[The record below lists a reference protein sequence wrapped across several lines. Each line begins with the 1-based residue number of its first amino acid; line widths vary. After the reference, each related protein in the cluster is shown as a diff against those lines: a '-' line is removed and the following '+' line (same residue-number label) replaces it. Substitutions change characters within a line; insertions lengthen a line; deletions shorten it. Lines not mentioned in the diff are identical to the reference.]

1 MITFYLTKN
10 NTYIHICVCV
20 YIYTCTHRSN
30 IFTYL
35 MSLKY
40 RLMNSN
46 EEWGGKKT
54 DLAFWVV
61 KRKSR
66 AWNVD
71 TGLNKVTHGMHL
83 HSAGTQAEPR
93 KC

>member
-1 MITFYLTKN
+1 
-10 NTYIHICVCV
+10 
-20 YIYTCTHRSN
+20 
-30 IFTYL
+30 
-35 MSLKY
+35 
-40 RLMNSN
+40 MNSN

-83 HSAGTQAEPR
+83 HSAGTQAVPR

>member
-1 MITFYLTKN
+1 
-10 NTYIHICVCV
+10 
-20 YIYTCTHRSN
+20 
-30 IFTYL
+30 
-35 MSLKY
+35 
-40 RLMNSN
+40 MNSN

-93 KC
+93 KCYQLHFSLCVCVCVCVDNNR